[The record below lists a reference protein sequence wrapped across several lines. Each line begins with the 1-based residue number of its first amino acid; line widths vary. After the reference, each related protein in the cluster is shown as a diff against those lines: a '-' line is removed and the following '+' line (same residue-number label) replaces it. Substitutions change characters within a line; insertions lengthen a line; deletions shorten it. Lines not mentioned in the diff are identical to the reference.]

1 MQVGENNVNTP
12 QAIWL
17 GKGIYC
23 FKRKLTIV
31 RRTHLYQGNI
41 RINISLWVTPD
52 LNVTSIL

>member
-23 FKRKLTIV
+23 FKSKLPIV
-31 RRTHLYQGNI
+31 RKTHLKQGNI
-41 RINISLWVTPD
+41 RMNMTLWLTK
-52 LNVTSIL
+52 NKIYN

>member
-23 FKRKLTIV
+23 FKRKLPIE
-31 RRTHLYQGNI
+31 RKTHLNQGY
-41 RINISLWVTPD
+41 T
-52 LNVTSIL
+52 